1 MLGRDPFRCA
11 TDEGVVIRHE
21 TVTLVLVLPASGRY
35 TPLSFQVVPPSLK
48 LRNTKI
54 YERLVPLSMTLRNW
68 YPYAIAACFTLSL
81 MSVAA
86 VAQTGETR
94 QRQIAPTD
102 QALNQVALT
111 DDPVVLS
118 VASPADLKAASLTTP
133 TLASAKF
140 QTLMLAAIDQRLGA
154 RYSWGATGP
163 SAFDCSGFV
172 WSTFQSIGIN
182 FERSSARTLW
192 SRFAPATPEEEVKF
206 GTLVFFSNLRHIG
219 IVADANGFY
228 HASRHHGVV
237 YSPFNDYWLSRI
249 DGFRRVPLPAVP
261 AAD

>member
-1 MLGRDPFRCA
+1 
-11 TDEGVVIRHE
+11 
-21 TVTLVLVLPASGRY
+21 
-35 TPLSFQVVPPSLK
+35 
-48 LRNTKI
+48 
-54 YERLVPLSMTLRNW
+54 MTLRYW
-68 YPYAIAACFTLSL
+68 FPYAIAACLTLSML
-81 MSVAA
+81 SVAV

-94 QRQIAPTD
+94 QRQIASTD
-102 QALNQVALT
+102 QALNRVAMS

-118 VASPADLKAASLTTP
+118 VASPSDLKAATVTTP

-140 QTLMLAAIDQRLGA
+140 QQLMLAAIDQRLGA

-192 SRFAPATPEEEVKF
+192 SRFSTATPEEEVKF

-219 IVADANGFY
+219 IVADAHGFY

-237 YSPFNDYWLSRI
+237 YSPFNDYWLARI
-249 DGFRRVPLPAVP
+249 DGFRRVSLPAVTT
-261 AAD
+261 AE

>member
-1 MLGRDPFRCA
+1 M
-11 TDEGVVIRHE
+11 
-21 TVTLVLVLPASGRY
+21 
-35 TPLSFQVVPPSLK
+35 
-48 LRNTKI
+48 
-54 YERLVPLSMTLRNW
+54 
-68 YPYAIAACFTLSL
+68 
-81 MSVAA
+81 MSVAV

-118 VASPADLKAASLTTP
+118 VASPADLKAASLATP

-140 QTLMLAAIDQRLGA
+140 QTLMLEAIDQRLGA

-182 FERSSARTLW
+182 FERGSARTLW

-249 DGFRRVPLPAVP
+249 DGFRRVPLPAVTTTE
-261 AAD
+261 